1 MFEDRLE
8 ARSEVLARLNQDIA
22 FYRRVDAGVG
32 ETTQV
37 EWLVAFL
44 SNKDLGR
51 TGVQRPAL
59 LVLRRYLDA
68 RYLRQQRDRERPGA
82 SRTALQLH
90 PIFEENE
97 LLAIE
102 LVKRT

>member
-8 ARSEVLARLNQDIA
+8 ARSEVLTRLNQDIA

-32 ETTQV
+32 ETTHV

-51 TGVQRPAL
+51 TGVPNISANL
-59 LVLRRYLDA
+59 M
-68 RYLRQQRDRERPGA
+68 
-82 SRTALQLH
+82 
-90 PIFEENE
+90 N
-97 LLAIE
+97 
-102 LVKRT
+102 